1 MLSLKK
7 CHIDSIRCNL
17 RPHMRPVP
25 QAPKGYQ
32 GPGDPVHQWR
42 HVPSETM
49 NIFYELVYSGCTVP
63 PVPSGTVTF

>member
-1 MLSLKK
+1 
-7 CHIDSIRCNL
+7 
-17 RPHMRPVP
+17 MRPMP

-32 GPGDPVHQWR
+32 DPGDPVHQWR

-63 PVPSGTVTF
+63 PVPSGTGAF